1 MSLVADF
8 VTRIRNVQKT
18 GSATEHSYRPAL
30 EALLNGLD
38 KGLAAINEPKR
49 ERCGA
54 PDFIIQR
61 GDIAIGHVE
70 AKDLHIRLDKLS
82 EANVDQKKRYLKAL
96 PNLLYTNCL
105 DWEFYRDGDLYTKIT
120 IGHLDKGVQG
130 HPANYDHL
138 EHILRDFVGQAP
150 RTITSSKDLAEKMAG
165 KAALLKDV
173 FYKILTQDS
182 DAQSEIRSQYNAFKL
197 HLIHDISIAEFAD
210 IYAET
215 IAYGMFAA
223 RLHDKSL
230 ETFSRAEALELLP
243 RSNPFLRSLFSY
255 IAGPELDDR
264 VRWIVDDLASVFRA
278 TDMSRVMENFG
289 KLTGQTDPF
298 LHFYETFLSAYNPKK
313 RKSRGVWYT
322 PEAVVNFIVRSV
334 DQILVQKF
342 SLTDGLADNSK
353 VYIDWDT
360 GQRDSRG
367 RSIYTKKQVHKVQIL
382 DPATGTGTFLAEVV
396 KNVAPRVKGV
406 AEGAWST
413 YVAQDLIPR
422 LHGFELLMASYAM
435 CHTKLDMILGD
446 LGYEPRPNAPRLS
459 VYLTNSLEEGEPA
472 NQTLPFAQ
480 WLSNEAKQANAIKRD
495 MPIMCVIGNPPY
507 SIKSGN
513 LASDQVS
520 LIEPYRSVDGKRIKE
535 KGMLQFEININ
546 NDYIKFIA
554 LSEKLIRK
562 NNFGILAFITSHGY
576 LKSESF
582 RGLRQ
587 HLTQTF
593 DEIRIIDLH
602 GNTEVREVVPGGI
615 VDKNVFDIKQGVS
628 IILAYRTRDKDPKSI
643 GRVFYAELWGARQK
657 KYDALHER
665 NLDDFEWSDCKPSSP
680 NYTFHPSGAESG
692 KYESDFFS
700 ITDLMPVYS
709 SGVITARDDF
719 SISESEHVLVERAR
733 AFSGDEGLSNAEFCE
748 KLGISLKKGWDVSK
762 ARSRMRSYPK
772 PEELIQDISY
782 RPFDNRKIL
791 FDESVV
797 WTTARSTMD
806 HMLRGDNYALVTAR
820 SEKSGT
826 CSHFYVS
833 KHLVETKCGE
843 RTTQSAVFP
852 LYLYPPEGD
861 LEKARRINFNEKIHR
876 KIVKIVSAGGKGAPS
891 ELDIF
896 DYVYGI
902 VHAPSYREKYSEFLK
917 RGFPRIPWPDPKTF
931 WQISEKG
938 GGLRRL
944 HLLEPAA
951 LGEIAFPLRGRGL
964 ALVAR
969 PRFENDKI
977 WINDE
982 QYFEGVPLSAWEH
995 FLGGYQPAQKW
1006 LKDRKGRELSYGE
1019 IKHYQRLLKALV
1031 ETRVL
1036 MAQIKP
1042 NL

>member
-1 MSLVADF
+1 MGLVADF
-8 VTRIRNVQKT
+8 VTRVRNVQKT
-18 GSATEHSYRPAL
+18 GSATEHSYRPAI

-38 KGLAAINEPKR
+38 KSLAAINEPKR

-61 GDIAIGHVE
+61 DNIAVGHVE
-70 AKDLHIRLDKLS
+70 AKDLHIRLEKLN
-82 EANVDQKKRYLKAL
+82 EANAEQKQRYLKAL

-105 DWEFYRDGDLYTKIT
+105 DWEFYRDGELYTKIT
-120 IGHLDKGVQG
+120 IAHLDKVVQG
-130 HPANYDHL
+130 QPANYAHL
-138 EHILRDFVGQAP
+138 EHILRDFVAQSP

-165 KAALLKDV
+165 KSALLKDV
-173 FYKILTQDS
+173 FYKILAHES
-182 DAQSEIRSQYNAFKL
+182 ERESEIYSQYSAFKT
-197 HLIHDISIAEFAD
+197 HLIHDISVAEFAD

-230 ETFSRAEALELLP
+230 ENFSRSEALDLLP

-255 IAGPELDDR
+255 IAGPDLDDR
-264 VRWIVDDLASVFRA
+264 VRWIVDDLASVFLA
-278 TDMSRVMENFG
+278 ADMARVMENFG

-322 PEAVVNFIVRSV
+322 PEAVVNFIVRGV
-334 DQILVQKF
+334 DQILIEKF
-342 SLTDGLADNSK
+342 SLPDGLADNSK
-353 VYIDWDT
+353 VNIDWDT
-360 GQRDSRG
+360 GQKNTKG
-367 RSIYTKKQVHKVQIL
+367 RPIYTKKDVHKVQIL

-396 KNVAPRVKGV
+396 KNVAPRVKDV
-406 AEGAWST
+406 AEAAWSN
-413 YVAQDLIPR
+413 YVARDLIPR

-446 LGYEPRPNAPRLS
+446 LGYEPRVNAPRLS

-520 LIEPYRSVDGKRIKE
+520 LIDPYRFVDGKRIKE

-562 NNFGILAFITSHGY
+562 NKFGILAFITSHGY

-615 VDKNVFDIKQGVS
+615 TDKNVFDIKQGVS
-628 IILAYRTRDKDPKSI
+628 IILAYRTQSKDSKST
-643 GRVFYAELWGARQK
+643 GRVFYSELWGTRQY
-657 KYDALHER
+657 KYDKLHESG
-665 NLDDFEWSDCKPSSP
+665 LDDFEWKDCDPSTP

-692 KYESDFFS
+692 KYESSYFS

-719 SISESEHVLVERAR
+719 SIAESDQVLVERAR
-733 AFSGDEGLSNAEFCE
+733 AFSGDEKLPNDEFCE
-748 KLGISLKKGWDVSK
+748 KIGIALKKGWDVTK
-762 ARSRMRSYPK
+762 ARTRMRSFDDPK
-772 PEELIQDISY
+772 DLIQEISY

-861 LEKARRINFNEKIHR
+861 LEKARRINFNDKVHK
-876 KIVKIVSAGGKGAPS
+876 KIVKLVSAGGGKEPS

-896 DYVYGI
+896 DYMYGI
-902 VHAPSYREKYSEFLK
+902 FHAPAYREKYAEFLK
-917 RGFPRIPWPDPKTF
+917 RGFPRIPWPSPKTF
-931 WQISEKG
+931 WEISEKG
-938 GGLRRL
+938 RRL
-944 HLLEPAA
+944 RKVHLLETAA
-951 LGEIAFPLRGRGL
+951 LGKIAFPLVGKGH
-964 ALVAR
+964 ALVEKT
-969 PRFENDKI
+969 RFEDDQV
-977 WINDE
+977 WINE
-982 QYFEGVPLSAWEH
+982 SQYFDGVPQSAWDH

-1006 LKDRKGRELSYGE
+1006 LKDRKGRELSFEE
-1019 IKHYQRLLKALV
+1019 IKHYQRILKALV
-1031 ETRVL
+1031 ETKSVMDEL
-1036 MAQIKP
+1036 KP
-1042 NL
+1042 QL